1 MNLNHV
7 FFKTKNSLNS
17 ELSHLWFVLRRSGSW
32 SDLLFSD
39 FWWNIWFWQ
48 CDFLLTQCLYKYS
61 CFSLDSVRVGTFVMS
76 ACGFRVMTHWPLSFF
91 WHWSVQ
97 ENSNLF
103 LQQKKTQELPCG
115 LLLKLTITPQYAI
128 TVITHSCPINNTAVI
143 FYWIVWGCWK
153 CKGDLGLK
161 LEVGSWVGTGNFYLA
176 SQLRE
181 NLCSTHKHWTFPSFL
196 MHTRLHHVMHA
207 AEHKCSFILIHEL
220 PFQTPDWVLRSRF
233 DFLLKGLLCLTM
245 FAY

>member
-1 MNLNHV
+1 MIWVLIWPFIFWFLVEHLVLAMWFFTHSVLIQV
-7 FFKTKNSLNS
+7 FVFQPWLCPCGYVCYVCMRVSSYDSLTFIIFLALVCTGKLKFISSTK
-17 ELSHLWFVLRRSGSW
+17 
-32 SDLLFSD
+32 
-39 FWWNIWFWQ
+39 
-48 CDFLLTQCLYKYS
+48 K
-61 CFSLDSVRVGTFVMS
+61 
-76 ACGFRVMTHWPLSFF
+76 P
-91 WHWSVQ
+91 
-97 ENSNLF
+97 
-103 LQQKKTQELPCG
+103 QELPCG

>member
-1 MNLNHV
+1 MRWDINYLLNQKREKMNLNHV

-103 LQQKKTQELPCG
+103 LQQKNPGAPLWVTAKVDHHTSVCH
-115 LLLKLTITPQYAI
+115 
-128 TVITHSCPINNTAVI
+128 HSN
-143 FYWIVWGCWK
+143 
-153 CKGDLGLK
+153 
-161 LEVGSWVGTGNFYLA
+161 
-176 SQLRE
+176 
-181 NLCSTHKHWTFPSFL
+181 
-196 MHTRLHHVMHA
+196 HA
-207 AEHKCSFILIHEL
+207 FMS
-220 PFQTPDWVLRSRF
+220 
-233 DFLLKGLLCLTM
+233 
-245 FAY
+245 Y

>member
-1 MNLNHV
+1 MICLKTIWVLIWPFIFWFLVEHLVLAMWFFTHSVLIQV
-7 FFKTKNSLNS
+7 FVFQPWLCPCGYVCYVCMRVSTYDSLT
-17 ELSHLWFVLRRSGSW
+17 F
-32 SDLLFSD
+32 
-39 FWWNIWFWQ
+39 II
-48 CDFLLTQCLYKYS
+48 FLALVCTGKLKFIS
-61 CFSLDSVRVGTFVMS
+61 ST
-76 ACGFRVMTHWPLSFF
+76 
-91 WHWSVQ
+91 
-97 ENSNLF
+97 
-103 LQQKKTQELPCG
+103 KKTQELPCG